1 MSAVSPSYARNGG
14 TGGITVGETVR
25 VEIHGAASS
34 GSLRSLYSSLMQ
46 EPEWRGRVEVV
57 KAPPQPET
65 LSSSLPEALAITLA
79 PGGVVAVLVG
89 AVVSWARRQAVGDV
103 VCKLSWPDGT
113 SAEVSAPIARGLRG
127 ADEVRALVED
137 AVRQLERGS
146 GAPDGE

>member
-1 MSAVSPSYARNGG
+1 M
-14 TGGITVGETVR
+14 GETVR
-25 VEIHGAASS
+25 VEIRGEASS
-34 GSLRSLYSSLMQ
+34 GSLRSLYSCLIQ
-46 EPEWRGRVEVV
+46 DPEWRGRVDVI

-65 LSSSLPEALAITLA
+65 LSSGLPEALAIALA

-103 VCKLSWPDGT
+103 VCKLSRLDGT
-113 SAEVSAPIARGLRG
+113 SVEVSAPIARSLRG

-146 GAPDGE
+146 GAADGE